1 MLIKNS
7 GSESVRIAMA
17 TRVVE
22 LGPGEEQLLTAEEVV
37 DPKLREALQLRQ
49 IAIVRPAT
57 EEEHQALRERLGIDD
72 E

>member
-7 GSESVRIAMA
+7 GSDTVRIAMA

-22 LGPGEEQLLTAEEVV
+22 MGPGDEQLLTAEEVI
-37 DPKLREALQLRQ
+37 DPKLREALQLRE

-57 EEEHQALRERLGIDD
+57 EEEHQALKERLHEQND
-72 E
+72 